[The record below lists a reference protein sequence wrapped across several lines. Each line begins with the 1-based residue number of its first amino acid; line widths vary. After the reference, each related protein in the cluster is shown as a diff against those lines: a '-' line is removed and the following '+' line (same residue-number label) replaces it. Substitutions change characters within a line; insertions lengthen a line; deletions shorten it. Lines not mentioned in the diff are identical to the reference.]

1 MVMFD
6 RVALRVLFQPENGYL
21 VQITREFK
29 MKIIVV
35 DDEPDV
41 QFLFKQRFRREIRK
55 EEIEFNFFLSAGEV
69 IDYLSTN
76 DNVDIVLILSDINM
90 PGMNGLELLK
100 IIKEKTPEQK
110 VFMITAYSDEHNYKT
125 AVEYGADDYL
135 TKPLDFSGLKEKIL
149 SL

>member
-1 MVMFD
+1 
-6 RVALRVLFQPENGYL
+6 
-21 VQITREFK
+21 

>member
-1 MVMFD
+1 
-6 RVALRVLFQPENGYL
+6 
-21 VQITREFK
+21 

-76 DNVDIVLILSDINM
+76 DNIDIVLILSDINM

-100 IIKEKTPEQK
+100 IIKEKTQEQK

>member
-1 MVMFD
+1 
-6 RVALRVLFQPENGYL
+6 
-21 VQITREFK
+21 

-76 DNVDIVLILSDINM
+76 DNIDIVLILSDINM

>member
-1 MVMFD
+1 
-6 RVALRVLFQPENGYL
+6 
-21 VQITREFK
+21 

-76 DNVDIVLILSDINM
+76 NNIDIVLILSDINM

>member
-1 MVMFD
+1 
-6 RVALRVLFQPENGYL
+6 LFQPENGYL
-21 VQITREFK
+21 VQITRELK

>member
-1 MVMFD
+1 
-6 RVALRVLFQPENGYL
+6 
-21 VQITREFK
+21 

-76 DNVDIVLILSDINM
+76 DNIDIVLILSDINM

-125 AVEYGADDYL
+125 AGEYGADDYL

>member
-1 MVMFD
+1 MD
-6 RVALRVLFQPENGYL
+6 KALIL
-21 VQITREFK
+21 
-29 MKIIVV
+29 VV

-100 IIKEKTPEQK
+100 IIKEKTLEQK

>member
-6 RVALRVLFQPENGYL
+6 RVALRVLFRPENGYL

>member
-1 MVMFD
+1 
-6 RVALRVLFQPENGYL
+6 
-21 VQITREFK
+21 

-135 TKPLDFSGLKEKIL
+135 TKPLDFSGRKEKIL

>member
-1 MVMFD
+1 
-6 RVALRVLFQPENGYL
+6 
-21 VQITREFK
+21 

-35 DDEPDV
+35 DGEPDV

-69 IDYLSTN
+69 INYLSTT
-76 DNVDIVLILSDINM
+76 DKIDIILFLSDINM

-110 VFMITAYSDEHNYKT
+110 VFMITAYSDEHNYQT

>member
-1 MVMFD
+1 
-6 RVALRVLFQPENGYL
+6 
-21 VQITREFK
+21 

-35 DDEPDV
+35 DGEPDV

-76 DNVDIVLILSDINM
+76 DNIDIVLILSDINM

-110 VFMITAYSDEHNYKT
+110 VFMITAYSDEHNYQT

>member
-1 MVMFD
+1 M
-6 RVALRVLFQPENGYL
+6 NGKPYIL
-21 VQITREFK
+21 
-29 MKIIVV
+29 VV

-76 DNVDIVLILSDINM
+76 DNIDIVLILSDINM

>member
-1 MVMFD
+1 
-6 RVALRVLFQPENGYL
+6 
-21 VQITREFK
+21 

-110 VFMITAYSDEHNYKT
+110 VFMITACSDEHNYKT

>member
-1 MVMFD
+1 
-6 RVALRVLFQPENGYL
+6 
-21 VQITREFK
+21 

-110 VFMITAYSDEHNYKT
+110 VFMITGYSDEHNYKT